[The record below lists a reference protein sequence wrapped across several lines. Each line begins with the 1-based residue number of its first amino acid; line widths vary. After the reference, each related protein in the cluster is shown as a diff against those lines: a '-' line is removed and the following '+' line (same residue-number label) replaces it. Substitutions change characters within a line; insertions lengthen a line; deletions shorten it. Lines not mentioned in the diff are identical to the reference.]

1 MSDQRKGKKVRL
13 TVDLQPRFY
22 NRLAQL
28 EELVEANSKA
38 DMIRDSLR
46 IYDAIA
52 RKVLEG
58 NRICAVDN
66 DGNLQEFVFVAPMPD
81 PAAQS

>member
-1 MSDQRKGKKVRL
+1 MSQTPKAKKVRL

-22 NRLAQL
+22 QRLNQL

-46 IYDAIA
+46 IYDVIA
-52 RKVLEG
+52 RKVLAG
-58 NRICAVDN
+58 NRICAVDD
-66 DGNLQEFVFVAPMPD
+66 DGNQQELVFIAPMPT
-81 PAAQS
+81 PE